1 MTSSRSPSGSGRP
14 ATMNAFASGATAD
27 TDRARPRRACSVAGS
42 ASTMNTALL
51 NAERELEMT
60 EKDKEIN
67 DLRRENDKLRAEL
80 ARTKEIQMRLFRLVP
95 ADALVLLAKE
105 YPEMHHDR

>member
-1 MTSSRSPSGSGRP
+1 
-14 ATMNAFASGATAD
+14 
-27 TDRARPRRACSVAGS
+27 
-42 ASTMNTALL
+42 
-51 NAERELEMT
+51 MT
-60 EKDKEIN
+60 EKDKEIQ

-95 ADALVLLAKE
+95 ADALILLAKE